1 MSTSVDIAFVQQFN
15 ANVLHLAQQK
25 GSRLRDKV
33 RVKTDIVGKSSHF
46 ERLASGSMFK
56 RTSRHQDTQIGNLAH
71 SRRRVTLD
79 DYERGELIDEED
91 DFKMLIDP
99 DNEYAIALGNAA
111 GRQIDDVII
120 TAATA
125 ASTNVAADDTTSTT
139 ALPSTQMI
147 TAGGTGLTLAKI
159 ISAAKILN
167 QADVPDEDRVF
178 VYNGASLEDLLND
191 STITSA
197 DYNTVRLLMQGAV
210 DTFMGFSWVRSE
222 RLITDGTN
230 RQNLAY
236 HRNAIGLAIGKEVS
250 TAFDKRPDKSNAMQV
265 LVKLSIGAV
274 RIEETPVVSIKVVE

>member
-125 ASTNVAADDTTSTT
+125 ASTPSGNGKNASDAMTAPFASSPAFLAASSTATT
-139 ALPSTQMI
+139 
-147 TAGGTGLTLAKI
+147 
-159 ISAAKILN
+159 
-167 QADVPDEDRVF
+167 
-178 VYNGASLEDLLND
+178 
-191 STITSA
+191 
-197 DYNTVRLLMQGAV
+197 
-210 DTFMGFSWVRSE
+210 
-222 RLITDGTN
+222 RLI
-230 RQNLAY
+230 
-236 HRNAIGLAIGKEVS
+236 
-250 TAFDKRPDKSNAMQV
+250 
-265 LVKLSIGAV
+265 
-274 RIEETPVVSIKVVE
+274 